1 MSNYTSHSKLIY
13 TNYNKIQEAITHQLI
28 DVNDIIICEDTKEM
42 ILIRDDFSL
51 FPIKS
56 KLYRYID
63 YESAETELNKN
74 TDTYEGQLVAVL
86 SDKGTYEAYIVNRN
100 ARGTFYIT
108 PLNAY
113 SGSIDYDTL
122 GHKPIINLYGKIEQ
136 PIIIDQQNDGI
147 YAINGNYKISEQL
160 ETVFSSANNNLFI
173 VSHMDDG
180 TVKIKKISTDEIID
194 YTVSDGVSE
203 SIVPTTEWLQSQ
215 GYATEQYV
223 NIKLEALDIVTRDE
237 LKSYV
242 DEVIGNMIDEK
253 IDEAINS
260 KFKSTTENEIV
271 DLFATH

>member
-13 TNYNKIQEAITHQLI
+13 TTYNKIQEAITHQLI

-42 ILIRDDFSL
+42 ILIRDDLSL
-51 FPIKS
+51 LPIKS

-86 SDKGTYEAYIVNRN
+86 SDRGTYEAYIVNRN

-113 SGSIDYDTL
+113 SGSIDYDSL
-122 GHKPIINLYGKIEQ
+122 GHKPIVNLYGGIEQ
-136 PIIIDQQNDGI
+136 PIIIDKQNDGV
-147 YAINGNYKISEQL
+147 YAINGNYKISDRL

-194 YTVSDGVSE
+194 YTVSDSVSE

-215 GYATEQYV
+215 GYVTEQYV
-223 NIKLEALDIVTRDE
+223 NLKLEALDIVTRDNLE
-237 LKSYV
+237 SYV
-242 DEVIGNMIDEK
+242 DEIINNMIDEK

-260 KFKSTTENEIV
+260 KFKLTTETEIV